1 MNDETRYALKKI
13 GFYTAVFTAVVWIV
27 LPIIVSFLYA
37 FSTKMD
43 YYNPSK
49 VIPTSF
55 TGEYVRVILFNLGA
69 WDGIK
74 NSVIVATLTIV
85 ISFILGVP
93 AGYSIAKYM
102 FPGKDQIKLS
112 IVALRMFPI
121 PVMAIPLIVLYI
133 RLNLVDTLLGVALA
147 HTAMALPFV
156 VLITS
161 SIFAGVSKEYEEA
174 AMVFGLTRF
183 GSFRKITL
191 PLAAPGLAA
200 AAMFTFVMSWNEV
213 FVASILTLSNR
224 TLPAQILSIMAGSA
238 GGAAPDYYKFA
249 AAFIMTLP
257 AMIFIFF
264 ARKYLVT
271 MWGISL
277 K

>member
-1 MNDETRYALKKI
+1 MRDETKYALKKTA
-13 GFYTAVFTAVVWIV
+13 FYFVIFTAVAWI
-27 LPIIVSFLYA
+27 LIPIIVAFLYG
-37 FSTKMD
+37 FTTKTD
-43 YYNPSK
+43 YYNPDII
-49 VIPTSF
+49 IPHSYT
-55 TGEYVRVILFNLGA
+55 TKYVHTILFTLGA
-69 WDGIK
+69 WEGIK
-74 NSVIVATLTIV
+74 NSVIVATLTII
-85 ISFILGVP
+85 ISFILGIP
-93 AGYSIAKYM
+93 AGYSIAKFI
-102 FPGKDQIKLS
+102 FPGRDTIKLS

-133 RLNLVDTLLGVALA
+133 RLHLADTLLGVALA

-161 SIFAGVSKEYEEA
+161 SIFGGVSKEYEEA
-174 AMVFGLTRF
+174 AMVFGLTRL
-183 GSFRKITL
+183 GSFMKITL
-191 PLAAPGLAA
+191 PLALPGLAA

-213 FVASILTLSNR
+213 FVASVLTLNHR
-224 TLPAQILSIMAGSA
+224 TLPAQVLSIMAGSS

-257 AMIFIFF
+257 AMLFIFF

-271 MWGISL
+271 MWGITL

>member
-1 MNDETRYALKKI
+1 MRDETVYTLKKI
-13 GFYTAVFTAVVWIV
+13 GFYTVIFTAVAWI
-27 LPIIVSFLYA
+27 LIPIIVSFLYG
-37 FSTKMD
+37 FTTKAD
-43 YYNPSK
+43 YYNPDL
-49 VIPTSF
+49 VLPHHYT
-55 TGEYVRVILFNLGA
+55 TEYVRVILFTLGA

-74 NSVIVATLTIV
+74 NSVIVATLTII
-85 ISFILGVP
+85 ISFVLGIP
-93 AGYSIAKYM
+93 AGYSIAKFV
-102 FPGKDQIKLS
+102 FPGRDTIKLS
-112 IVALRMFPI
+112 IIALRMFPI

-133 RLNLVDTLLGVALA
+133 RLHLADTLLGVALA

-174 AMVFGLTRF
+174 AMVFGLTRL
-183 GSFRKITL
+183 GSFLKITL
-191 PLAAPGLAA
+191 PLALPGLAA

-213 FVASILTLSNR
+213 FVASVLTLTHR
-224 TLPAQILSIMAGSA
+224 TLPAQILSIMAGSS

-257 AMIFIFF
+257 AMLFIFF

-271 MWGISL
+271 MWGITL

>member
-1 MNDETRYALKKI
+1 MNDETKYALKRV
-13 GFYTAVFTAVVWIV
+13 GFYFIISTAVIWIV
-27 LPIIVSFLYA
+27 LPIIVAFLYG
-37 FSTKMD
+37 FTTKVD
-43 YYNPSK
+43 YYDPHK
-49 VIPTSF
+49 IIPLHF
-55 TGEYVRVILFNLGA
+55 TREYVNTILFTLGA
-69 WDGIK
+69 WEGIK
-74 NSVIVATLTIV
+74 NSVIVATLTII
-85 ISFILGVP
+85 ISFILGIP
-93 AGYSIAKYM
+93 AGYSIAKFI
-102 FPGKDQIKLS
+102 FPGKDTIKLS

-133 RLNLVDTLLGVALA
+133 RLNLADTLLGVALA

-161 SIFAGVSKEYEEA
+161 SIFSGVSKEYEEA
-174 AMVFGLTRF
+174 AMVFGLTRL
-183 GSFRKITL
+183 GSFLKITL
-191 PLAAPGLAA
+191 PLALPGLAA

-213 FVASILTLSNR
+213 FVASVLTLSHR
-224 TLPAQILSIMAGSA
+224 TLPAQILSIMAGSS

-271 MWGISL
+271 MWGITL

>member
-1 MNDETRYALKKI
+1 MNDETKYALKKV
-13 GFYTAVFTAVVWIV
+13 GFYTVIFVVVIWII
-27 LPIIVSFLYA
+27 LPLIVAFLYG
-37 FSTKMD
+37 FTTKAD
-43 YYNPSK
+43 YYDPNK
-49 VIPTSF
+49 VIPHHF
-55 TGEYVRVILFNLGA
+55 TTEYVKTLLFTLGA

-74 NSVIVATLTIV
+74 NSVIVATLTII
-85 ISFILGVP
+85 ISFILGIP
-93 AGYSIAKYM
+93 AGYSIAKFI
-102 FPGKDQIKLS
+102 FPGKDTIKLS

-121 PVMAIPLIVLYI
+121 PIMTIPLVVLYI
-133 RLNLVDTLLGVALA
+133 RLHLADTLLGVALA

-183 GSFRKITL
+183 GSFLRITL
-191 PLAAPGLAA
+191 PLALPGLAA

-213 FVASILTLSNR
+213 FVASVLTLTHR
-224 TLPAQILSIMAGSA
+224 TLPAQILSIMAGSS

-257 AMIFIFF
+257 SMIFIFF

-271 MWGISL
+271 MWGITL